1 MENNGMKG
9 ILTGRLGLSALV
21 IVLLGGLIL
30 IFYVSKEPAPF
41 EPAQLVSATDSVVG
55 STTVLTLVKV
65 TETLLDKRGGYI
77 SNDVL
82 PPFIFLDDMPAWEFG
97 VLTQVRDLAR
107 SLRNDFSRSQT
118 QSLENPLL
126 AEADPLLSIPHDSWM
141 FPSSEAEYQK
151 GIDALREFER
161 ELVQKSQ
168 LDVQFYARADNLR
181 AWLALVQKRLGGV
194 ASQLAASVGEQ
205 RFNTDLAGDAGAR
218 QSTQV
223 PLMETVATPWMQID
237 DVFYEARGTS
247 WALLHFLKAI
257 EIDFSSVLEKKNARA
272 SLQQIILALEGSL
285 QPVTSPMVLNG
296 DGFGVVANYSLTMTS
311 YMSRANAALI
321 ELRTLMADG

>member
-1 MENNGMKG
+1 MKG

-55 STTVLTLVKV
+55 SATVLTLVKV

>member
-55 STTVLTLVKV
+55 SATVLTLVKV

>member
-1 MENNGMKG
+1 MKG

-55 STTVLTLVKV
+55 SATVLTLVKV

-257 EIDFSSVLEKKNARA
+257 EIDFASVLEKKNARA

-296 DGFGVVANYSLTMTS
+296 GGFGVVANYSLTMTS

>member
-1 MENNGMKG
+1 
-9 ILTGRLGLSALV
+9 
-21 IVLLGGLIL
+21 
-30 IFYVSKEPAPF
+30 
-41 EPAQLVSATDSVVG
+41 
-55 STTVLTLVKV
+55 VLTLVKV

-296 DGFGVVANYSLTMTS
+296 GGFGVVANYSLTMTS

>member
-1 MENNGMKG
+1 MKG
-9 ILTGRLGLSALV
+9 ILTRRLGLSALV

-55 STTVLTLVKV
+55 SATVLTLVKV

-296 DGFGVVANYSLTMTS
+296 GGFGVVANYSLTMTS

>member
-1 MENNGMKG
+1 MKG